1 MKISYIALTL
11 RKIVQLWKDYMTT
24 VLVIVQAQL
33 VRLS

>member
-11 RKIVQLWKDYMTT
+11 RKIVQLWKDYMIT